1 MSNEETKGK
10 LVDGAIVAAKATTL
24 AVVSFFG
31 MSQGVVHTGT
41 IPRPIRMWRNQR
53 AKRRS
58 QDEQLAAELRE
69 RDNLRACIARGSF
82 RYRGFQIQ
90 CAPHD
95 APGPLDHTQ
104 WAFHPTDVADWEW
117 QGHYST
123 AEECMRQIDEASAAV
138 ALNEQRPG

>member
-10 LVDGAIVAAKATTL
+10 LVDGAIVAAKSA
-24 AVVSFFG
+24 AMISVSLIANTFG
-31 MSQGVVHTGT
+31 SRVTGA
-41 IPRPIRMWRNQR
+41 IVPRPINMWRNQR
-53 AKRRS
+53 AKRLS
-58 QDEQLAAELRE
+58 QDEQLAAEHRG

-95 APGPLDHTQ
+95 APGPLDHTR
-104 WAFHPTDVADWEW
+104 WAFHPTDAADWEW

-123 AEECMRQIDEASAAV
+123 AEECMRLIDAEHV
-138 ALNEQRPG
+138 K

>member
-1 MSNEETKGK
+1 MKEETKGK
-10 LVDGAIVAAKATTL
+10 LVDSAIVAAKSAALIGLSAVAAT
-24 AVVSFFG
+24 AAPH
-31 MSQGVVHTGT
+31 QGVRVVGA
-41 IPRPIRMWRNQR
+41 IVPRPINMWRNQR
-53 AKRRS
+53 AKRRA
-58 QDEQLAAELRE
+58 QDEQLAAEHRE

-95 APGPLDHTQ
+95 APGPLDHTR

-123 AEECMRQIDEASAAV
+123 AEECMRQIDTEHV
-138 ALNEQRPG
+138 K